1 MKIHGGYRSEEVIV
15 PMQHRLPDHAVRTS
29 SWTLY
34 CTECSQEM
42 TMMKKTAVEPGR
54 EMRTYACGC
63 GHSERISYNVAV
75 ADGAWGSGYTSFQER
90 KRAGP

>member
-1 MKIHGGYRSEEVIV
+1 
-15 PMQHRLPDHAVRTS
+15 MQPRLPDHAVRTG
-29 SWTLY
+29 SWTLF

-42 TMMKKTAVEPGR
+42 TMTKRAAVGPGR

-75 ADGAWGSGYTSFQER
+75 AEDACGAGYTSFQER
-90 KRAGP
+90 KRATP